1 MSSHMMHVETLISL
15 NSAATQV
22 YEKHVVGKPFLGGSQ
37 KTASL
42 SKQQV
47 ILARA
52 LFYLKGMHYKEV
64 AKIVADGIHPSTVHS
79 AIHRANYKSV
89 VAPFEKPRMSRGK
102 IVWDIDT
109 NYDFDFGEVNE

>member
-1 MSSHMMHVETLISL
+1 MSSHMMHVETLINI

-22 YEKHVVGKPFLGGSQ
+22 YEKHVVGKPFLGGSR
-37 KTASL
+37 KTSSL

-64 AKIVADGIHPSTVHS
+64 AKIIGVSPKTVHP
-79 AIHRANYKSV
+79 AIHHATYKSV

-109 NYDFDFGEVNE
+109 NYDFEYEESVK

>member
-1 MSSHMMHVETLISL
+1 MSSHMMHVEKLIDL
-15 NSAATQV
+15 NNAAAQV

-64 AKIVADGIHPSTVHS
+64 AKIVADGVSSGAVNHAIRHST
-79 AIHRANYKSV
+79 YKSV

-109 NYDFDFGEVNE
+109 NYDFDFGGSIK